1 MQIDGVNLVKRL
13 IIVKDIHLKAPVAV
27 KAKMEQMKKQYLDRF
42 NSVVLQNPTVDKIL
56 GAISE
61 KTQVKKEYIAYG
73 IIGLIIAWLA
83 FGWGGE
89 LLCNSIGFV
98 YPAYCSIKALES
110 RNKDDDTQWLM
121 YWVVF
126 AVFSVVEFFSDIIM
140 GWVPFY
146 WLTKCAFLVW
156 CMSPLDGASTIYH
169 SIVLP
174 WFRKNQGV
182 LDQAVNDGRK
192 KLSNFA
198 DEAIN
203 AGTKMALN
211 AGDGKKAD

>member
-1 MQIDGVNLVKRL
+1 
-13 IIVKDIHLKAPVAV
+13 
-27 KAKMEQMKKQYLDRF
+27 MEEMKKRYLDRF
-42 NSVVLQNPTVDKIL
+42 NAVVLQNPTVDKIL
-56 GAISE
+56 GTLSE
-61 KTQVKKEYIAYG
+61 KSNVKKEYIAYG
-73 IIGLIIAWLA
+73 IIGLIVAWLA

-192 KLSNFA
+192 KLSSFA
-198 DEAIN
+198 DQAIH
-203 AGTKMALN
+203 AGTNMALN

>member
-1 MQIDGVNLVKRL
+1 MGVHILTSKTQYL
-13 IIVKDIHLKAPVAV
+13 L
-27 KAKMEQMKKQYLDRF
+27 KMEEMKNRYLSRF
-42 NSVVLQNPTVDKIL
+42 DAVVLQNPTVDKIL
-56 GAISE
+56 GTLSE
-61 KTQVKKEYIAYG
+61 KSNVKKEYIAYG
-73 IIGLIIAWLA
+73 IIGLIVAWLA

-146 WLTKCAFLVW
+146 WLTKNQAA
-156 CMSPLDGASTIYH
+156 LDEAVSKG
-169 SIVLP
+169 
-174 WFRKNQGV
+174 RKNIS
-182 LDQAVNDGRK
+182 D
-192 KLSNFA
+192 FA
-198 DEAIN
+198 DQAIN
-203 AGTKMALN
+203 AGTSMAFD
-211 AGDGKKAD
+211 AGQGKKLTKQVPKNNMIRNIHF

>member
-1 MQIDGVNLVKRL
+1 MR
-13 IIVKDIHLKAPVAV
+13 
-27 KAKMEQMKKQYLDRF
+27 YLESFDAY
-42 NSVVLQNPTVDKIL
+42 VLQNPIVDNVL
-56 GAISE
+56 GTLSGV
-61 KTQVKKEYIAYG
+61 TNVQKKDLAYG
-73 IIGLIIAWLA
+73 IIGLTIAWLA
-83 FGWGGE
+83 FGSGGE

-169 SIVLP
+169 SFVLP
-174 WFRKNQGV
+174 WFRKNQST
-182 LDQAVNDGRK
+182 LDQAVNEGRK
-192 KLSNFA
+192 KISSFA
-198 DEAIN
+198 DQAIH
-203 AGTKMALN
+203 AGTAMALDG
-211 AGDGKKAD
+211 GDGKKSD

>member
-1 MQIDGVNLVKRL
+1 
-13 IIVKDIHLKAPVAV
+13 
-27 KAKMEQMKKQYLDRF
+27 MEEMKNRYLARF
-42 NSVVLQNPTVDKIL
+42 DAVVLQNPTVDKIL
-56 GAISE
+56 GSLSE
-61 KTQVKKEYIAYG
+61 KTNVKKEYLAYG
-73 IIGLIIAWLA
+73 IIAFVVVWLA

-126 AVFSVVEFFSDIIM
+126 AVFSVVEFFSDIIL

-156 CMSPLDGASTIYH
+156 CMSPLDGASTIYNNF
-169 SIVLP
+169 VLP
-174 WFRKNQGV
+174 WFRKNQTA
-182 LDQAVNDGRK
+182 LDEAVSKGRK
-192 KLSNFA
+192 NISDFA
-198 DEAIN
+198 DQAIN
-203 AGTKMALN
+203 AGTSMAFD
-211 AGDGKKAD
+211 AGQGKKAD